1 MKTKTWGKIALSDH
15 FTFSR
20 LLRFVT
26 PSIAMM
32 ICTSLYSIVDGFFVS
47 NYVGKT
53 AFAAVNLIMP
63 VIMAVGAVGFMIG
76 TGGSAIVSRTLGEGK
91 QTLAKRYFSMMV
103 YAAVGISLVLSVIG
117 FVLMPQIAAL
127 LGAEGE
133 LAGQC
138 VTYGRILF
146 VFKTAFVLQNIF
158 QAFFVTAEKPQLS
171 LRISV
176 AAGITNMILD
186 FVFIGVLKW
195 GIAGAALATGIGEM
209 VGGVLPLFY
218 FAAENSSLLRLV
230 KTGLQGKILL
240 QTFANGSSEMVS
252 SLSSSIVGIFYNFRL
267 MQFAGED
274 GVAAYGVI
282 MYVNFIFA
290 AVFIGYSIG
299 SAPLVGYN
307 HGAQNHAEMKNI
319 FRKSMLLIAAT
330 GAFMLLLAEAFATPL
345 IHVFVGYDSALFDMT
360 CRGFRIF
367 SAMFLI
373 FGFNIWGSSFF
384 TALGNGAVSAAI
396 SFLRTLLFQLASLI
410 LLPELWQLDGVW
422 LSAVVSEIFALLLT
436 AAFLV
441 AKRKKYHYI

>member
-1 MKTKTWGKIALSDH
+1 MKTKTCGKIALSDH

-138 VTYGRILF
+138 VIYGRILF
-146 VFKTAFVLQNIF
+146 VFNTAFALQSIF

-230 KTGLQGKILL
+230 KTGLQGKIL
-240 QTFANGSSEMVS
+240 
-252 SLSSSIVGIFYNFRL
+252 
-267 MQFAGED
+267 
-274 GVAAYGVI
+274 
-282 MYVNFIFA
+282 
-290 AVFIGYSIG
+290 
-299 SAPLVGYN
+299 
-307 HGAQNHAEMKNI
+307 
-319 FRKSMLLIAAT
+319 
-330 GAFMLLLAEAFATPL
+330 
-345 IHVFVGYDSALFDMT
+345 
-360 CRGFRIF
+360 
-367 SAMFLI
+367 
-373 FGFNIWGSSFF
+373 
-384 TALGNGAVSAAI
+384 
-396 SFLRTLLFQLASLI
+396 
-410 LLPELWQLDGVW
+410 
-422 LSAVVSEIFALLLT
+422 
-436 AAFLV
+436 
-441 AKRKKYHYI
+441 